1 MNRPKISGSRIS
13 ELRFNFKKLLKT
25 LETLP
30 LTLETP
36 HGRDITLKTVQ
47 DAIGLLQQADQSG
60 IINLD
65 FLSDH
70 QSWQAGEISFE
81 TDATTQSHKIRTE
94 DGKVRLTSKNVASYF
109 TDAVRHA
116 INMSNAIVFEG
127 TQQPVKAIT
136 HPYGQT
142 NWQPA
147 KLAA

>member
-1 MNRPKISGSRIS
+1 MKRSKISGSRIS
-13 ELRFNFKKLLKT
+13 ALHFNFEKLLKT
-25 LETLP
+25 LETQP

-47 DAIGLLQQADQSG
+47 DAIELLQQANQSG

-70 QSWQAGEISFE
+70 QSWQTGKISFE
-81 TDATTQSHKIRTE
+81 TDSVTQGHKIRTE

-116 INMSNAIVFEG
+116 VNMSNAIVFEG
-127 TQQPVKAIT
+127 TQQPTKAIT

-147 KLAA
+147 KLAK